1 MKQEGKA
8 KALREWLQSW
18 EGFSKFT
25 RLNASVDSAE
35 ENSVTIVSND
45 EVQQRYIN
53 GTALRD
59 YTFEVRIGATWS
71 SGNDTINETAQA
83 WGEQLHDWLTSEA
96 GYPAWEGVEFVEL
109 VPLSNTPTLQAV
121 DEGQRTALYS
131 FQARITYR
139 E

>member
-1 MKQEGKA
+1 MQQGKA

-18 EGFSKFT
+18 ESWETFT
-25 RLNASVDSAE
+25 RLNATVEEAG
-35 ENSVTIVSND
+35 ENSVTIVAND
-45 EVQQRYIN
+45 EVQQRFIN

-59 YTFEVRIGATWS
+59 YTFEVRLALDWS
-71 SGNDTINETAQA
+71 AGNDNVNETAQA
-83 WGEQLHDWLTSEA
+83 LGESFHDWLTSEA
-96 GYPAWEGVEFVEL
+96 GYPAWDVEFVEL

-121 DEGQRTALYS
+121 DQDQGTALYS